1 MYMYIT
7 IVDNSTRRLYLRY
20 TYNHL
25 FLVLSWNQLA
35 NKLNAECMQS
45 KNISFVAFM
54 LIVIV
59 WWVHS
64 EGAQLAIADK
74 VLLNHHTLH
83 VHVDFTV
90 LF

>member
-1 MYMYIT
+1 M
-7 IVDNSTRRLYLRY
+7 
-20 TYNHL
+20 YNHL
-25 FLVLSWNQLA
+25 LYVLSWNQLA

-45 KNISFVAFM
+45 KNIHFMAFM

-64 EGAQLAIADK
+64 EGAQLEITDK
-74 VLLNHHTLH
+74 VLLNHHTPN